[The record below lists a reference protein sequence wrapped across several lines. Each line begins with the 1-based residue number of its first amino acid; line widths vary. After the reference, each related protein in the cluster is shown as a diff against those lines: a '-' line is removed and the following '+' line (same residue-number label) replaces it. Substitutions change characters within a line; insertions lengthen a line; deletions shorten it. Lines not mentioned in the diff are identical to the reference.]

1 MTTAPARDPDSLLP
15 LRANWFHIL
24 AVLSESDQHG
34 YAIMQQVN
42 ERTQNKVRLWPATL
56 YGAIK
61 KLLEE
66 ELITEI
72 DDRPSAE
79 DDDARRRYY
88 RITPFG
94 RQVLNA
100 ELGRLRELVSFVES
114 RSSVQKAEA

>member
-42 ERTQNKVRLWPATL
+42 EQTQNKVRLWPATL

-94 RQVLNA
+94 RQVLTA

>member
-42 ERTQNKVRLWPATL
+42 ERTQNRVRLWPATL

-61 KLLEE
+61 KLLDE
-66 ELITEI
+66 ELIAEI
-72 DDRPSAE
+72 DERPGD

-94 RQVLNA
+94 RQVLTA
-100 ELGRLRELVSFVES
+100 ELGRLRELVNFVEA
-114 RSSVQKAEA
+114 RATGKAEA